1 MHMSQEMSNFM
12 VRNKKTHY
20 TNEQSYRFSVRDK
33 HIFKKND
40 SDHAMFTIMDV
51 IKGIRNSSNLHQII
65 QMNQINP
72 IRFAVL

>member
-1 MHMSQEMSNFM
+1 M
-12 VRNKKTHY
+12 NKVTDFLS
-20 TNEQSYRFSVRDK
+20 EISIF
-33 HIFKKND
+33 FKKND